1 MDDFHQILQNWQL
14 FYATIA
20 AASAT
25 LTGLLFVSLS
35 LNRERLKG
43 QRAKT
48 VIATARRTFGDFLYV
63 MMISITFLVPH
74 LVPLS
79 LTIALL
85 VLGISRGAGLI
96 REATPHARRSTQRL
110 NSPILLRVFSLP
122 LVATLGLI
130 LVALAFGAGI
140 YAAAYLLVIVI
151 AALLTRACWN
161 AWLLLIEE

>member
-1 MDDFHQILQNWQL
+1 MDAFHQTLDSWQL

-35 LNRERLKG
+35 LHRERLKG
-43 QRAKT
+43 ERARV
-48 VIATARRTFGDFLYV
+48 VIATARRSFGDFLYIL
-63 MMISITFLVPH
+63 MISITFLVPH
-74 LVPLS
+74 QVPLS

-85 VLGISRGAGLI
+85 VLGISRGIGVI
-96 REATPHARRSTQRL
+96 RQVTPAARKSTRRINLPFILRL
-110 NSPILLRVFSLP
+110 FSLP

-130 LVALAFGAGI
+130 AVALAFAAGI
-140 YAAAYLLVIVI
+140 YESAYGLVIVM
-151 AALLTRACWN
+151 AALLGSACQN

>member
-1 MDDFHQILQNWQL
+1 MDNFRQILQNWQL

-35 LNRERLKG
+35 LNRERLRG
-43 QRAKT
+43 ERAKS

-63 MMISITFLVPH
+63 LMISITFLVPH
-74 LVPLS
+74 PVPLS

-85 VLGISRGAGLI
+85 VLGVSRGVGLL
-96 REATPHARRSTQRL
+96 RDATPHMRRSTRHL
-110 NSPILLRVFSLP
+110 NPPIILRVFSLP

-130 LVALAFGAGI
+130 GVAAAFAFGLYDWAF
-140 YAAAYLLVIVI
+140 ALVIVM
-151 AALLTRACWN
+151 AALLVSACWN
-161 AWLLLIEE
+161 AWRLLIEE

>member
-1 MDDFHQILQNWQL
+1 MDSFHQSLEAWQL

-43 QRAKT
+43 ERAKT

-63 MMISITFLVPH
+63 LMIAIIFIVPH
-74 LVPLS
+74 QVPYS

-85 VLGISRGAGLI
+85 VLGITRGIGLI
-96 REATPHARRSTQRL
+96 REARQHMRKPSGRINA
-110 NSPILLRVFSLP
+110 PIILRVISLP
-122 LVATLGLI
+122 FIATLGLI
-130 LVALAFGAGI
+130 LVAIAVAFGFTISI
-140 YAAAYLLVIVI
+140 YGLVIVI
-151 AALLTRACWN
+151 AALLVTACWN